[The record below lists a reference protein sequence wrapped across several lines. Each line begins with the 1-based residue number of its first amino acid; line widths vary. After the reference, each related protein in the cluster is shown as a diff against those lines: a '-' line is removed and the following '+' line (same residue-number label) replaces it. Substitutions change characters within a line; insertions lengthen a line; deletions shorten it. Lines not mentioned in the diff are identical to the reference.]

1 MLFFVGLLLYLAK
14 YAAGHSTPLNIWPK
28 MAYLVHNNEFHAI
41 LYMPD
46 SIPGA
51 SYRLDLPE
59 P

>member
-1 MLFFVGLLLYLAK
+1 MLFFGGSAPYLAK
-14 YAAGHSTPLNIWPK
+14 YAAGHSNPLNIWPK
-28 MAYLVHNNEFHAI
+28 MAYLVHNNEFYAI

-51 SYRLDLPE
+51 SYRLDLPK